1 MNQTKSTRVSIV
13 TGGASG
19 IGRAT
24 VDALLAAGESVVVVD
39 LPSDALRAVEQH
51 PRVLAV
57 GGDVTDAAT
66 NELAVALAEG
76 EFGGLDAMIL
86 NAGLPASGDILTLPI
101 EVFDRVLEV
110 NVRGVL
116 LGIRAA
122 VPALRRRGGGR
133 IVVTASTS
141 GINADPNMWPYN
153 TAKAA
158 AINLAKGA
166 ALELAADAITVNVV
180 CPGPTE
186 TGMTTGIK
194 QVPEVYESLRRA
206 VPLQSWGKASE
217 VAAVIAFFASEASSF
232 VTGAVVPVDGGITAN
247 TGQFTPRPLTK

>member
-1 MNQTKSTRVSIV
+1 MNQIKSTRVSIV

-24 VDALLAAGESVVVVD
+24 VDVLLAAGESVVVVD
-39 LPSDALRAVEQH
+39 FPSDALREVEKL

-101 EVFDRVLEV
+101 EVFDRVLDV

-166 ALELAADAITVNVV
+166 HLNSLSMQSLSMWCV
-180 CPGPTE
+180 PG
-186 TGMTTGIK
+186 
-194 QVPEVYESLRRA
+194 L
-206 VPLQSWGKASE
+206 
-217 VAAVIAFFASEASSF
+217 
-232 VTGAVVPVDGGITAN
+232 
-247 TGQFTPRPLTK
+247 PRPE

>member
-1 MNQTKSTRVSIV
+1 MNEVTSGRVSIV

-39 LPSDALRAVEQH
+39 LPSVALQEMEKH

-57 GGDVTDAAT
+57 GGDVTDPET
-66 NELAVALAEG
+66 NNLAVALAEG
-76 EFGGLDAMIL
+76 QFGGLDAMIL

-194 QVPEVYESLRRA
+194 QIPEVYDNLRRA
-206 VPLQSWGKASE
+206 VPLQRWGRATE
-217 VAAVIAFFASEASSF
+217 VAAVIVFLASEASSF

-247 TGQFTPRPLTK
+247 TGQFTPRPLAK

>member
-1 MNQTKSTRVSIV
+1 MTEVLKISQATRVSIV

-24 VDALLAAGESVVVVD
+24 VETLLAAGESVVVVD
-39 LPSDALRAVEQH
+39 LPSQALKEVEQH

-86 NAGLPASGDILTLPI
+86 NAGVPASGDIVTMPI
-101 EVFDRVLEV
+101 EIFDRTIEV

-122 VPALRRRGGGR
+122 VPALRKRGGGR
-133 IVVTASTS
+133 IVITASTS
-141 GINADPNMWPYN
+141 GINADPNMWAYN

-158 AINLAKGA
+158 VINLAKGA
-166 ALELAADAITVNVV
+166 ALDLAADAITVNVV

-206 VPLQSWGKASE
+206 VPLQRWGTAEE
-217 VAAVIAFFASEASSF
+217 VAAVIVCLSSGSKF
-232 VTGAVVPVDGGITAN
+232 CNRCDHSS
-247 TGQFTPRPLTK
+247 

>member
-1 MNQTKSTRVSIV
+1 MNQNKSSRVSIV

-24 VDALLAAGESVVVVD
+24 VDVLLAAGGSVVVVD
-39 LPSDALRAVEQH
+39 LPSDALREVEQH

-186 TGMTTGIK
+186 TGMTIGIK

-206 VPLQSWGKASE
+206 VPLQRWGKASE

-247 TGQFTPRPLTK
+247 TGQFTPRPLSK

>member
-76 EFGGLDAMIL
+76 EFG
-86 NAGLPASGDILTLPI
+86 
-101 EVFDRVLEV
+101 
-110 NVRGVL
+110 
-116 LGIRAA
+116 
-122 VPALRRRGGGR
+122 
-133 IVVTASTS
+133 
-141 GINADPNMWPYN
+141 
-153 TAKAA
+153 
-158 AINLAKGA
+158 
-166 ALELAADAITVNVV
+166 
-180 CPGPTE
+180 
-186 TGMTTGIK
+186 
-194 QVPEVYESLRRA
+194 
-206 VPLQSWGKASE
+206 
-217 VAAVIAFFASEASSF
+217 
-232 VTGAVVPVDGGITAN
+232 
-247 TGQFTPRPLTK
+247 